1 MPVLKKNSPV
11 ASPHVKA
18 DDIDAF
24 LYTPGEGKK
33 ALAALGARLAAIPVH
48 EVDVIRVDVE
58 AAAYA
63 ALGVARFVRSGG
75 VHERFAELPAR
86 SFDLRDLD
94 DLRALCVA
102 TLSAHT
108 EAQAAGGLETDA
120 KISPSLVAEAM
131 EVEKRMQTVCEY
143 LLGDDPEIGPE
154 LDRLRPGSGHRDL
167 LGDLKGYIRVYEL
180 RSAVVKT
187 DPKNY
192 RPGDLR
198 RAQEL
203 VAQLG
208 QALSEGM
215 TPRAR
220 EAHDTLARCWTLL
233 QRSYREVREAGLWLF
248 RDDPLREQRFPSLFA
263 AARPNVGRPR
273 RPRAADTPSS
283 SASPTPDAAT
293 P

>member
-1 MPVLKKNSPV
+1 MPASSKNRPV
-11 ASPHVKA
+11 ASPPVTASDHDPFV
-18 DDIDAF
+18 
-24 LYTPGEGKK
+24 YTPQEGKK
-33 ALAALGARLAAIPVH
+33 ALAAIAPSFAAIPVQ
-48 EVDVIRVDVE
+48 EVDVIRIDVE

-63 ALGVARFVRSGG
+63 ALGVARFVQSDG
-75 VHERFAELPAR
+75 VYEQLAELPKR
-86 SFDLRDLD
+86 SFDIRDVD
-94 DLRALCVA
+94 NLRALCLA
-102 TLSAHT
+102 TLFAHT
-108 EAQAAGGLETDA
+108 EAQAVGALETEA
-120 KISPSLVAEAM
+120 KIPPSVVAEAM

-167 LGDLKGYIRVYEL
+167 LGDLKGYIRIYEL
-180 RSAVVKT
+180 RAPVVKT

-203 VAQLG
+203 VAVLG

-220 EAHDTLARCWTLL
+220 EAYDACARCWTLL
-233 QRSYREVREAGLWLF
+233 LRSYGEVREAGLWLF
-248 RDDPLREQRFPSLFA
+248 RKDPLRAQRFPSLFA
-263 AARPNVGRPR
+263 ASRPNGGRPR
-273 RPRAADTPSS
+273 KPRGTESPSS
-283 SASPTPDAAT
+283 SPAPVTPPA

>member
-1 MPVLKKNSPV
+1 MYP
-11 ASPHVKA
+11 
-18 DDIDAF
+18 
-24 LYTPGEGKK
+24 
-33 ALAALGARLAAIPVH
+33 
-48 EVDVIRVDVE
+48 
-58 AAAYA
+58 
-63 ALGVARFVRSGG
+63 
-75 VHERFAELPAR
+75 
-86 SFDLRDLD
+86 LR
-94 DLRALCVA
+94 
-102 TLSAHT
+102 
-108 EAQAAGGLETDA
+108 
-120 KISPSLVAEAM
+120 SPSRSRCPEPG
-131 EVEKRMQTVCEY
+131 RRRSSSGPISGSSPRRYSQTVCEY

-180 RSAVVKT
+180 RSSVVKT

-208 QALSEGM
+208 QALSDGM

-220 EAHDTLARCWTLL
+220 EAHDTFARCWTLL

-248 RDDPLREQRFPSLFA
+248 RDDPLRDQRFPSLFA

-283 SASPTPDAAT
+283 PASPTPDAAT